1 MFESAMGDLLVCFRV
16 LLGFKYALR
25 LLLYLGKIVADPGC

>member
-16 LLGFKYALR
+16 FLEGFKYLR
-25 LLLYLGKIVADPGC
+25 LLLYLGKIVADSEC